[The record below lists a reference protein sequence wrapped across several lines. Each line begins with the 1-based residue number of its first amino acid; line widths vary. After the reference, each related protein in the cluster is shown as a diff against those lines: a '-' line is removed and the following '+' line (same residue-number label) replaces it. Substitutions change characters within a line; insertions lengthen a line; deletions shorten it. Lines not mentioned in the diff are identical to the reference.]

1 MRINFELLDI
11 RAFLAVLDMGGFHRA
26 AQALALSQPALSRR
40 IQSLETAIG
49 APLLE
54 RTTRR
59 VTPTAIGRSFAP
71 MARRLLD
78 EFEASLLGVTG
89 FGDKQT
95 GLITIACV
103 PTAVFYFLPK
113 VIEQFS
119 VLYPRIRFR
128 ILDVSATDGLEK
140 VRSGEAEFGINF
152 TTNTETDLI
161 FTEILDDPFVLACR
175 QDHRLAKKPEV
186 VWQDL
191 EGEDLVGVSR
201 LSANRQTLESKLAK
215 TGVRLKFRYEV
226 NHLTTS
232 LGLVTRGLGV
242 SVLPQLAT
250 PPDPQQ
256 VIVIRKLNTPT
267 VERTIGIIERR
278 ASRLSPLAQLFR
290 DLLVSQ
296 SAQIVS
302 ECTWGFKEPLNKGE
316 VSEPF

>member
-11 RAFLAVLDMGGFHRA
+11 RAFLAVIDLGGFHRA

-40 IQSLETAIG
+40 VQSLEAAIG

-54 RTTRR
+54 RTTRH
-59 VTPTAIGRSFAP
+59 VSPTTIGRSFAP
-71 MARRLLD
+71 MARRLID
-78 EFEASLLGVTG
+78 EFETSLLGITG

-119 VLYPRIRFR
+119 ALYPQIRFR
-128 ILDVSATDGLEK
+128 ILDDSATEGLEK

-152 TTNTETDLI
+152 TTNTESDLT
-161 FTEILDDPFVLACR
+161 FTEILDDPFVLACH
-175 QDHRLAKKPEV
+175 QDHPLAKKADV
-186 VWQDL
+186 SWQDL
-191 EGEDLVGVSR
+191 EEEALIGVTR
-201 LSANRQTLESKLAK
+201 LSANRQILENKLAK
-215 TGVRLKFRYEV
+215 TDVRLKFRYEV

-250 PPDPQQ
+250 PPDPHQ
-256 VIVIRKLNTPT
+256 VIVIRKLHNPT

-278 ASRLSPLAQLFR
+278 TSRLSPLAQLFR

-296 SAQIVS
+296 SAQIAS
-302 ECTWGFKEPLNKGE
+302 ECTWRLK
-316 VSEPF
+316 